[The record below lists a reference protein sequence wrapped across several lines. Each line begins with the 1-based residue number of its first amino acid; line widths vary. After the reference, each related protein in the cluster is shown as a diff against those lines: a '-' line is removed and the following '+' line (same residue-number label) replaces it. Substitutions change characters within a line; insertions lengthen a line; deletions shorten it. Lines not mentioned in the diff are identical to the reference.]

1 MIYLYKNMYMYIP
14 SLSLFFRVT
23 MHTVKQPLTHAH
35 RTQRGKNIQYA
46 NNQKKRRAG
55 RFHSVSSFLKH
66 ASSQSPPQHPHEW
79 CRQIKKQNTH
89 AYNIRAH
96 LLTQKHSLYTILI
109 IYYRVTIKKAIIK

>member
-1 MIYLYKNMYMYIP
+1 MYMYIP
-14 SLSLFFRVT
+14 SLSLFFFSRHDAHSET
-23 MHTVKQPLTHAH
+23 TLDTRTH

-79 CRQIKKQNTH
+79 CRQIKTEHTRLQHT
-89 AYNIRAH
+89 RAFANAKTQFVH
-96 LLTQKHSLYTILI
+96 DLDNLLPCDN
-109 IYYRVTIKKAIIK
+109 KKSNN